1 MDQPTPKK
9 DSNGTIMVLMIGV
22 RMNQLMELR

>member
-1 MDQPTPKK
+1 MDQPTPEKE
-9 DSNGTIMVLMIGV
+9 SNGTIMILMIGV